1 MCIAGLNVTRQTCAH
16 RWYELIRSCDPA
28 NNLQNCPEKL
38 RLEGWERQRDDC
50 PFCENT
56 GHHHSTHRLF
66 GSTSSA
72 SSVTSSPIMAGM
84 TFNDKHSR
92 RGSGATLTGTMSP
105 LSRENSNC
113 SIECDRATRAREMND
128 RIHLYLSSDPHEI
141 LPSAT
146 KNYPTYATAIAKAES
161 AAGGSFDKRGRRRNS
176 IATVTQG
183 WRRVSKRFTIN
194 SDLFKIV

>member
-1 MCIAGLNVTRQTCAH
+1 MCIAGLNVAKTCAH
-16 RWYELIRSCDPA
+16 RWYELLRPCNPE

-38 RLEGWERQRDDC
+38 RLEGWERQREDC
-50 PFCENT
+50 PFCDGT
-56 GHHHSTHRLF
+56 GHLRTHRLF

-72 SSVTSSPIMAGM
+72 SSITSSPIMAGM

-92 RGSGATLTGTMSP
+92 RGSGATLMNTMSP
-105 LSRENSNC
+105 LSRETSNC
-113 SIECDRATRAREMND
+113 SIECERATRSREMND

-146 KNYPTYATAIAKAES
+146 KNYPTYAAAIAKAEN
-161 AAGGSFDKRGRRRNS
+161 AAGGSLDKRSRRRNS
-176 IATVTQG
+176 VATVSRG
-183 WRRVSKRFTIN
+183 WQRVSKRFSIS

>member
-1 MCIAGLNVTRQTCAH
+1 MCIAGLNVNQTCSH
-16 RWYELIRSCDPA
+16 RWYELLRPCDPE

-38 RLEGWERQRDDC
+38 RLEGWERQREDC
-50 PFCENT
+50 PFCDGT

-72 SSVTSSPIMAGM
+72 SSVTSSPIIAGM

-105 LSRENSNC
+105 LSRETSNS
-113 SIECDRATRAREMND
+113 SIECERAIRARDMND

-146 KNYPTYATAIAKAES
+146 KNYPTYAAAIAKAEN
-161 AAGGSFDKRGRRRNS
+161 AACDKRARRHNS
-176 IATVTQG
+176 IATVSRG
-183 WRRVSKRFTIN
+183 WQRVSKRFTIN